1 MLRRISLPALFT
13 IAAIV
18 TMVLAA
24 GGVWQFA
31 KPINEMLPALAP
43 TWIGIAAVFWVLWRR
58 IPPAGDAND
67 LVRPSPRHRVTSFEP
82 LRLDRRY
89 ADVSTLPLTA
99 LDYVVIDTK
108 TTGPDDNRGRNGSGR
123 NRGDRNGGDRNG
135 GGTGNDDSDAIVQL
149 GAVRMIGGKVVEGDT
164 FSRIVNPGRPIPAA
178 STRFHGLTDDM
189 VTDAPEI
196 ETVLAEF
203 LDYAG
208 DSVLVGHDVALD
220 LSLMSRVERIDNPAL
235 DTMLLSIGAFDG
247 RHDHTLDALA
257 ERFGE
262 AVQDR
267 HTALGDAD
275 LTARIFLRLLPE
287 LDRVGARR
295 FGDAQDLCA
304 HSAERIR
311 DLGLRK

>member
-1 MLRRISLPALFT
+1 MLRRISLPALFA
-13 IAAIV
+13 IAAII

-31 KPINEMLPALAP
+31 KPIDEMLRALAP

-67 LVRPSPRHRVTSFEP
+67 LVRPSPRRRVTSFEP

-99 LDYVVIDTK
+99 LDYIVIDTE
-108 TTGPDDNRGRNGSGR
+108 TTGPDDDSGRNGSG
-123 NRGDRNGGDRNG
+123 N
-135 GGTGNDDSDAIVQL
+135 GNDDSDAIVQI
-149 GAVRMIGGKVVEGDT
+149 GAVRIIGGKVVEGDT
-164 FSRIVNPGRPIPAA
+164 FLRLVNPGRPIPAA

-208 DSVLVGHDVALD
+208 DAVLVGHDVALD

-257 ERFGE
+257 EHFGE

-267 HTALGDAD
+267 HTALGDAG

-311 DLGLRK
+311 DLGLRS

>member
-1 MLRRISLPALFT
+1 MLRRISLPALFA

-24 GGVWQFA
+24 GSVWQFA
-31 KPINEMLPALAP
+31 KPIDEMLRALAP

-58 IPPAGDAND
+58 IPPAQDAND
-67 LVRPSPRHRVTSFEP
+67 IVRPSPRRRDTSFEP

-89 ADVSTLPLTA
+89 ADISTLPLTG
-99 LDYVVIDTK
+99 LDYVVIDTE
-108 TTGPDDNRGRNGSGR
+108 TTGSDDH
-123 NRGDRNGGDRNG
+123 
-135 GGTGNDDSDAIVQL
+135 SDAIVQI
-149 GAVRMIGGKVVEGDT
+149 GAVRIIGGKVGEGDT
-164 FSRIVNPGRPIPAA
+164 FSRLVNPGRPIPAA

-189 VTDAPEI
+189 VADALGI
-196 ETVLAEF
+196 EAVLAEF

-208 DSVLVGHDVALD
+208 DAVLVGHDVALD
-220 LSLMSRVERIDNPAL
+220 LSLMNRVERIDNPAL

-247 RHDHTLDALA
+247 HHDHTLDALA
-257 ERFGE
+257 EHFDE

-267 HTALGDAD
+267 HSALGDAG

-295 FGDAQDLCA
+295 FGDAQDLCT

-311 DLGLRK
+311 DLGLRT

>member
-1 MLRRISLPALFT
+1 MLRRISLPALFA
-13 IAAIV
+13 IAAII
-18 TMVLAA
+18 TMVLSA
-24 GGVWQFA
+24 GSVWQFA
-31 KPINEMLPALAP
+31 KPIDEMLRALAP
-43 TWIGIAAVFWVLWRR
+43 TWIGIAAVFWVLWRQ

-67 LVRPSPRHRVTSFEP
+67 IVRPSPRRRVTSFEP

-89 ADVSTLPLTA
+89 ADVSTLPLTV
-99 LDYVVIDTK
+99 LDYVVIDTE
-108 TTGPDDNRGRNGSGR
+108 TTGADDDSGR
-123 NRGDRNGGDRNG
+123 KGGGRNG
-135 GGTGNDDSDAIVQL
+135 GGSDAIVQI
-149 GAVRMIGGKVVEGDT
+149 GAVRIIGGKVVEGDT
-164 FSRIVNPGRPIPAA
+164 FSRLVNPGQPIPAA

-189 VTDAPEI
+189 VADAQGI

-208 DSVLVGHDVALD
+208 DAVLVGHDVALD
-220 LSLMSRVERIDNPAL
+220 LSLMNQVERIDNPAL

-247 RHDHTLDALA
+247 HHDHTLDALA
-257 ERFGE
+257 EHFDE
-262 AVQDR
+262 TVQDR
-267 HTALGDAD
+267 HTALGDAG

-311 DLGLRK
+311 DLGLRD

>member
-1 MLRRISLPALFT
+1 MLRRISLPALFA
-13 IAAIV
+13 IAAII

-31 KPINEMLPALAP
+31 KPIDEMLRALAP

-67 LVRPSPRHRVTSFEP
+67 LVRPSPRRPVTSFEP

-89 ADVSTLPLTA
+89 AEVSTLPLTT
-99 LDYVVIDTK
+99 LDYVVIDTE
-108 TTGPDDNRGRNGSGR
+108 TTGPDDDSG
-123 NRGDRNGGDRNG
+123 RNG
-135 GGTGNDDSDAIVQL
+135 GGRNGGGNGNDDNDAIVQI
-149 GAVRMIGGKVVEGDT
+149 GAVRIIGGKVVEGDT
-164 FSRIVNPGRPIPAA
+164 FSRLVNPGRPIPAA

-189 VTDAPEI
+189 VADAPEI
-196 ETVLAEF
+196 EAVLAEF

-208 DSVLVGHDVALD
+208 DAVLVGHDVALD

-247 RHDHTLDALA
+247 RHDHTLNALA
-257 ERFGE
+257 EHFGE

-267 HTALGDAD
+267 HTALGDAG

-311 DLGLRK
+311 YLGLRS

>member
-1 MLRRISLPALFT
+1 MLRRISLPALFA
-13 IAAIV
+13 IAAII

-31 KPINEMLPALAP
+31 KPIDEMLRALAP

-67 LVRPSPRHRVTSFEP
+67 LVRPSPRRRVTSFEP

-99 LDYVVIDTK
+99 LDYVVIDTE
-108 TTGPDDNRGRNGSGR
+108 TTGPDDDSG
-123 NRGDRNGGDRNG
+123 RNG
-135 GGTGNDDSDAIVQL
+135 GGNGNDDSDAIVQI
-149 GAVRMIGGKVVEGDT
+149 GAVRIIGGKVVEGDT
-164 FSRIVNPGRPIPAA
+164 FSRLVNPGRPILAA

-189 VTDAPEI
+189 VADAPEI
-196 ETVLAEF
+196 EAVLAEF

-208 DSVLVGHDVALD
+208 DAVLVGHDVALD

-257 ERFGE
+257 EHFGE
-262 AVQDR
+262 AVQYR
-267 HTALGDAD
+267 HTALGDAG

-311 DLGLRK
+311 DLGLRN

>member
-1 MLRRISLPALFT
+1 MLRRISLPALFA
-13 IAAIV
+13 IAAII

-31 KPINEMLPALAP
+31 KPIDEMLRALAP

-67 LVRPSPRHRVTSFEP
+67 LVRPSPRRPVTSFEP

-89 ADVSTLPLTA
+89 AEVSTLPLTT
-99 LDYVVIDTK
+99 LDYVVIDTE
-108 TTGPDDNRGRNGSGR
+108 TTGPDDDSG
-123 NRGDRNGGDRNG
+123 RNG
-135 GGTGNDDSDAIVQL
+135 GGRNGGGNGNDDSDAIVQI
-149 GAVRMIGGKVVEGDT
+149 GAVRIIGGKVVEGDT
-164 FSRIVNPGRPIPAA
+164 FSRLVNPGRPIPAA

-189 VTDAPEI
+189 VADAPEI
-196 ETVLAEF
+196 EAVLAEF

-208 DSVLVGHDVALD
+208 DAVLVGHDVALD

-257 ERFGE
+257 EHFGE

-267 HTALGDAD
+267 HTALGDAG

-304 HSAERIR
+304 YSAERIR
-311 DLGLRK
+311 DLGLRS